1 MAFCSIPTC
10 PGGVISGRRCETCG
24 ELDPAYAHQR
34 EHGLN
39 LLVPGLNTPKGPGPI
54 TAFEEAVKGGLE
66 AYDAIKEPATV
77 ARDIAVKG
85 VFAGLR
91 RLLYRRK

>member
-1 MAFCSIPTC
+1 MV
-10 PGGVISGRRCETCG
+10 GGVCG
-24 ELDPAYAHQR
+24 QCGLPDSHEQYASVMD
-34 EHGLN
+34 LN
-39 LLVPGLNTPKGPGPI
+39 IHPVLRLGAPPRGPGPI

-66 AYDAIKEPATV
+66 AYDAIKEPATM